1 MLRQVPDLR
10 LFVLEGRL
18 RDAQVPT
25 DLVLAWLWLLVL
37 ADGVREV
44 TDALHQPLVSF
55 VILFYAVIVV
65 SSIAVLQ
72 TFEKSL

>member
-1 MLRQVPDLR
+1 M
-10 LFVLEGRL
+10 LEGRL

-72 TFEKSL
+72 TFEKTL

>member
-1 MLRQVPDLR
+1 
-10 LFVLEGRL
+10 VLEGRL

-55 VILFYAVIVV
+55 VILLYAVIVV

-72 TFEKSL
+72 TFEKTL

>member
-1 MLRQVPDLR
+1 M
-10 LFVLEGRL
+10 LEGRL

-55 VILFYAVIVV
+55 VILLYAVIVV

-72 TFEKSL
+72 TFEKTL